1 MKIPLKILQK
11 LRSSYNIKINLNCVY
26 FEDFAVSGKKFKT
39 GDDVSIADMEYF
51 QKNNYGTISVFFNER
66 FYNMLA
72 NEFPVEYR
80 RPYGTM
86 DFIGMDRRLDALNT
100 INGQTKRKRFLYVV
114 GDIYGVDGVTGKRSV
129 LVTNGEILEYKRWNE
144 SKRFVIK
151 EQKFYYRNCETAVI
165 IFINMKADVEGN
177 FVERFRKNTD
187 LVTSLV
193 TRKKDSRVAI
203 APDFIPTEDVI
214 SVTDPEKLLDVYKE
228 SFARLVIIG
237 ENINE
242 TYKRSLL
249 QLKQYDKFARMMVV
263 PSIDPRDIEHFL
275 MQVKLVY
282 NSDRWAV

>member
-1 MKIPLKILQK
+1 MKVPLEKLQA
-11 LRSSYNIKINLNCVY
+11 LRSAYNININLRCVY
-26 FEDFAVSGKKFKT
+26 FEDFTVSGKKFRT
-39 GDDVSIADMEYF
+39 GDDVSIADMEFF
-51 QKNNYGTISVFFNER
+51 QENKYRTISVFFNER

-80 RPYGTM
+80 RPYGM
-86 DFIGMDRRLDALNT
+86 IDFIGMDRRLDALNT
-100 INGQTKRKRFLYVV
+100 INGQTKRKRFLCVV

-129 LVTNGEILEYKRWNE
+129 LATNGENLDYKRWNE
-144 SKRFVIK
+144 IKRFVIK
-151 EQKFYYRNCETAVI
+151 EQKFYYHNCERAVI
-165 IFINMKADVEGN
+165 IFVNMKSDVESN

-193 TRKKDSRVAI
+193 TRKKDSKVAI

-214 SVTDPEKLLDVYKE
+214 SVTDPDKLLDVYKE

-249 QLKQYDKFARMMVV
+249 QLKQHDKFARMMVV
-263 PSIDPRDIEHFL
+263 PSINPRDIDHFL